1 MKKMSFLLAIVLLL
15 SFCLGGCGQPQ
26 PNPKLDDLNLLCETL
41 ETGHYDLYANISEE
55 EFQAER
61 EKIARQ
67 TLNMT
72 DAEFY
77 WSVRH
82 LLSLVGDAHTAAY
95 PSDYFMSVLPWNI
108 KKFDEG
114 WFILILDK
122 AHEQYLGTRVVA
134 INDIPID
141 EVVERTRQVVS
152 YEADTWLWQKA
163 PDVLGWKEALEYLD
177 IVEPDEPVLVTV
189 ETAQGAEE
197 TFELPAYDDWS
208 EEKKQE
214 VLVGFQRDSVPVT
227 AEQDAIYWST
237 ALDENTYF
245 IQYSSCKE
253 DPDLPMAQFAQQ
265 VEADLES
272 GGYQN
277 IIIDLRYNSGGNSE
291 VIRPLE
297 QTLSLYAINAGSD
310 VQFYILIGGRTFS
323 SATIAATDF
332 KKTTIGNSIFVGQ
345 PTGGVLKCAGDV
357 LPLFMENTPIA
368 MQYSTKYFDLL
379 YGVEGPLEPDYTV
392 PQPFAQY
399 AKGEDA
405 EIAYL
410 YENLL

>member
-15 SFCLGGCGQPQ
+15 SFCLGGCSQPQ

-55 EFQAER
+55 EFQTER
-61 EKIARQ
+61 EKIAKQ
-67 TLNMT
+67 TPTMT

-82 LLSLVGDAHTAAY
+82 LLSLVGDAHTTAY

-122 AHEQYLGTRVVA
+122 AHEQYLGTRVIA
-134 INDIPID
+134 INDVPID
-141 EVVERTRQVVS
+141 EVVERTRQVIS
-152 YEADTWLWQKA
+152 YEADSWLWQKV
-163 PDVLGWKEALEYLD
+163 PDVLIWKDALEYLD

-189 ETAQGAEE
+189 ETAQGTEE

-208 EEKKQE
+208 DEKKQE
-214 VLVGFQRDSVPVT
+214 VLIGFQRDSVPVT

-245 IQYSSCKE
+245 IQYNSCKE
-253 DPDLPMAQFAQQ
+253 DPDLPMAQFVQQ

-291 VIRPLE
+291 VIRLLE
-297 QTLSLYAINAGSD
+297 KALFFHSFNVD
-310 VQFYILIGGRTFS
+310 NVQFYILIGGRTFS

-332 KKTTIGNSIFVGQ
+332 KNTPTVNSIFVGQ
-345 PTGGVLKCAGDV
+345 PTGGVLICPGNINTIRI
-357 LPLFMENTPIA
+357 ENPPFGV
-368 MQYSTKYFDLL
+368 QYSTKFFDLL
-379 YGVEGPLEPDYTV
+379 GGQEGPLMPDYTV

>member
-15 SFCLGGCGQPQ
+15 SFCLGGCSQPQ

-41 ETGHYDLYANISEE
+41 ETEHYDLYANVSEE
-55 EFQAER
+55 EFQDER

-67 TLNMT
+67 TPNMT

-163 PDVLGWKEALEYLD
+163 PDVLG
-177 IVEPDEPVLVTV
+177 
-189 ETAQGAEE
+189 
-197 TFELPAYDDWS
+197 
-208 EEKKQE
+208 
-214 VLVGFQRDSVPVT
+214 
-227 AEQDAIYWST
+227 
-237 ALDENTYF
+237 
-245 IQYSSCKE
+245 
-253 DPDLPMAQFAQQ
+253 
-265 VEADLES
+265 
-272 GGYQN
+272 
-277 IIIDLRYNSGGNSE
+277 
-291 VIRPLE
+291 
-297 QTLSLYAINAGSD
+297 
-310 VQFYILIGGRTFS
+310 
-323 SATIAATDF
+323 
-332 KKTTIGNSIFVGQ
+332 
-345 PTGGVLKCAGDV
+345 
-357 LPLFMENTPIA
+357 
-368 MQYSTKYFDLL
+368 
-379 YGVEGPLEPDYTV
+379 
-392 PQPFAQY
+392 
-399 AKGEDA
+399 
-405 EIAYL
+405 
-410 YENLL
+410 

>member
-15 SFCLGGCGQPQ
+15 SFCLGGCSQPQ

-55 EFQAER
+55 EFQTER
-61 EKIARQ
+61 EKIAKQ
-67 TLNMT
+67 TPTMT

-77 WSVRH
+77 WSIRH

-122 AHEQYLGTRVVA
+122 AHEQYLGTRVIA
-134 INDIPID
+134 INDVPID
-141 EVVERTRQVVS
+141 EVVERTRQVIS
-152 YEADTWLWQKA
+152 YEADTWLWQKV
-163 PDVLGWKEALEYLD
+163 PDVLIWKDALEYLD

-189 ETAQGAEE
+189 ETAQGTEE

-208 EEKKQE
+208 DEKKQE

-237 ALDENTYF
+237 ALDESTYF
-245 IQYSSCKE
+245 IQYNSCQE

-392 PQPFAQY
+392 PQSFAQY

>member
-15 SFCLGGCGQPQ
+15 SFCLGGCSQPQ

-41 ETGHYDLYANISEE
+41 ETEHYDLYANISEE

-61 EKIARQ
+61 KKIARQ

-82 LLSLVGDAHTAAY
+82 LLSLVGDAHTTVY

-114 WFILILDK
+114 WFILRLDK
-122 AHEQYLGTRVVA
+122 AHEQYLGTRVLA
-134 INDIPID
+134 INDVPID
-141 EVVERTRQVVS
+141 EVVERTRQVIS
-152 YEADTWLWQKA
+152 YEADTWLWQKV
-163 PDVLGWKEALEYLD
+163 PDVLIWKDALEYLD
-177 IVEPDEPVLVTV
+177 IVESDETVQVTV
-189 ETAQGAEE
+189 ETAAGTEE
-197 TFELPAYDDWS
+197 TFELPAYDQVSDEQRKMQVS
-208 EEKKQE
+208 
-214 VLVGFQRDSVPVT
+214 FQRDSVPVT

-237 ALDENTYF
+237 ALDESTYF
-245 IQYSSCKE
+245 IQYNSCKE

-310 VQFYILIGGRTFS
+310 VQFYILIGGQTFS

-345 PTGGVLKCAGDV
+345 PTGGVLICPGNINTIWI
-357 LPLFMENTPIA
+357 ENPPFGV
-368 MQYSTKYFDLL
+368 QYSTKFFDLL
-379 YGVEGPLEPDYTV
+379 GGQEGPLEPDYVV

>member
-15 SFCLGGCGQPQ
+15 SFCLGGCSQPQ

-41 ETGHYDLYANISEE
+41 ETEHYDLYANISEE
-55 EFQAER
+55 EFQDER

-95 PSDYFMSVLPWNI
+95 PSDYFMSVLPWSI

-245 IQYSSCKE
+245 IQYNSCKE
-253 DPDLPMAQFAQQ
+253 DPDLPMAQFVQQ

-291 VIRPLE
+291 VIRLLE
-297 QTLSLYAINAGSD
+297 KALFFHSFNVD
-310 VQFYILIGGRTFS
+310 NVQFYILIGGRTFS

-332 KKTTIGNSIFVGQ
+332 KNTPTVNSIFVGQ
-345 PTGGVLKCAGDV
+345 PTGGVLICPGNINTIRI
-357 LPLFMENTPIA
+357 ENPPFGV
-368 MQYSTKYFDLL
+368 QYSTKFFDLL
-379 YGVEGPLEPDYTV
+379 GGQEGPLMPDYTV